1 MAGKRM
7 NGDGSIYQRKFDG
20 LWFGAVVMGD
30 ERGEPKR
37 KTVSATTK
45 ESARQKLKR
54 LMEDQERLQ
63 AEGLPPIDNTA
74 TVSQVPD
81 RWHKVIVT
89 TRRETTAINYRY
101 VIDWH
106 LAGFV
111 LPEGRTLGSKKLA
124 RLTFGDVDA
133 LLEAK
138 REAGLA
144 PSTTRL
150 IRSVLVQAINQVVKW
165 RVVTRN
171 EAAMSTPVSIPRS
184 ASRSIMAAQ
193 ARRLM
198 SALKDLPMGSLFMLI
213 LVTGMR
219 RGEALG
225 LRWEDVDLKKGVISI
240 RQQLQRIDGE
250 LKATEVKTDKSRR
263 SINLSKSMV
272 QVLKAQSR
280 SSQGTLRYGMT
291 PPTSSPVTLARPSI
305 LGTWPR
311 GSFRLAVRRKS
322 EHGNHMSDVTLRRRS
337 CWQMAF
343 RSKWCPTSSA
353 MPQFA
358 LRAMS
363 TDMSLLLNGRRQRK
377 RWQAFSLL
385 RNWPVPRGQTR
396 RQMRLEML
404 LARHSAASIMFAQR
418 VHLEVVSEVLG
429 HSSRHS
435 CAW

>member
-7 NGDGSIYQRKFDG
+7 NGEGSIYQRRSDG
-20 LWFGAVVMGD
+20 RWFGAVVVGD

-37 KTVSATTK
+37 RTVSAKTK

-63 AEGLPPIDNTA
+63 AQGLPPIDNTA
-74 TVSQVPD
+74 TVSQVLD
-81 RWHKVIVT
+81 RWHKVIVA

-101 VIDWH
+101 VIDGH

-124 RLTFGDVDA
+124 RLTFGDVDT

-138 REAGLA
+138 REASLA
-144 PSTTRL
+144 PSTRRL
-150 IRSVLVQAINQVVKW
+150 IRSVLVQAINQAIKW

-184 ASRSIMAAQ
+184 ASRSMTAAQ

-198 SALKDLPMGSLFMLI
+198 SALKDLPMGSLFMLM

-225 LRWEDVDLKKGVISI
+225 LRWEDIDLKKGVISI

-272 QVLKAQSR
+272 QVLKAHKAAQAKERLESALWHDTGYVFT
-280 SSQGTLRYGMT
+280 STIGTPLDPRNVAKRFLSACRKAKIGTWHPHELRHTAASLM
-291 PPTSSPVTLARPSI
+291 LANGVPLQVVSDI
-305 LGTWPR
+305 LGHASIRIT
-311 GSFRLAVRRKS
+311 
-322 EHGNHMSDVTLRRRS
+322 SDVYGHVLAPQRQEAAET
-337 CWQMAF
+337 MASF
-343 RSKWCPTSSA
+343 
-353 MPQFA
+353 FA
-358 LRAMS
+358 A
-363 TDMSLLLNGRRQRK
+363 
-377 RWQAFSLL
+377 
-385 RNWPVPRGQTR
+385 
-396 RQMRLEML
+396 
-404 LARHSAASIMFAQR
+404 
-418 VHLEVVSEVLG
+418 
-429 HSSRHS
+429 
-435 CAW
+435 